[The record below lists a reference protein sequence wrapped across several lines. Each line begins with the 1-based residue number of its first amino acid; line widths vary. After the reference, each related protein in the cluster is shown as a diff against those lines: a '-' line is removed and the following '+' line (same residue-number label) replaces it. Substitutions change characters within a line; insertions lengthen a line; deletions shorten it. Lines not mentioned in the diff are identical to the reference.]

1 MVESGINSVEATIY
15 IVEPAI
21 QIVKPFV
28 LSNSSQKEPD
38 QDGQRHLNKR
48 LLDEAR
54 RVQPASMIAKPSAA
68 PVRQ

>member
-28 LSNSSQKEPD
+28 LSNNRQKEPH
-38 QDGQRHLNKR
+38 QDGQRH
-48 LLDEAR
+48 
-54 RVQPASMIAKPSAA
+54 
-68 PVRQ
+68 